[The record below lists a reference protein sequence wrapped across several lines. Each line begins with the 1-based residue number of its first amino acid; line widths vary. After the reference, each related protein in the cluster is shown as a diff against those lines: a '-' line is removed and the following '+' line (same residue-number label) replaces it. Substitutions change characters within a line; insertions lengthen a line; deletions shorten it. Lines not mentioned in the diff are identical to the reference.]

1 MPCLAFITFSASK
14 TRNENFC
21 AERNGCFRNA
31 KKDYFDHSKVYDNDY
46 DYRLLSR
53 CAMTVTSFGLL
64 GLGRCSFTVLLPF
77 KRYPPCFCPPWPPPP
92 WPPPPVPVIPCWW
105 CWWPGTKFSFR
116 SRFSTFLLT
125 KAEIGRKIVFDV
137 AVQNVFLAPVV
148 KKGRDLKRRKRLL
161 LDILR
166 DRLYVKWVCCWC
178 YLLVSGVGLTNAR
191 CSTNVTRVRS
201 NCSNVCDSW
210 QMWFTA
216 RWLDTGR
223 A

>member
-1 MPCLAFITFSASK
+1 
-14 TRNENFC
+14 
-21 AERNGCFRNA
+21 
-31 KKDYFDHSKVYDNDY
+31 
-46 DYRLLSR
+46 
-53 CAMTVTSFGLL
+53 MTVTSFGLL

-148 KKGRDLKRRKRLL
+148 KKGWDLNGRERLL
-161 LDILR
+161 LHILR

-178 YLLVSGVGLTNAR
+178 NLLVPGVGLTNAR
-191 CSTNVTRVRS
+191 CSTKVTRVRS
-201 NCSNVCDSW
+201 DCSNVCDSW
-210 QMWFTA
+210 QMWFSICRPNTLWA
-216 RWLDTGR
+216 YFAEHLAMQLEFISCSQCDCLSLDLR
-223 A
+223 FEIDPEILNSI

>member
-1 MPCLAFITFSASK
+1 
-14 TRNENFC
+14 
-21 AERNGCFRNA
+21 
-31 KKDYFDHSKVYDNDY
+31 
-46 DYRLLSR
+46 
-53 CAMTVTSFGLL
+53 MTVTSFGLL

-92 WPPPPVPVIPCWW
+92 WPPPPDPVIPCWW

-148 KKGRDLKRRKRLL
+148 KKGWDLKRRERLL

-191 CSTNVTRVRS
+191 CSTNVIRVRS
-201 NCSNVCDSW
+201 KCSNVCDSW
-210 QMWFTA
+210 QCDFQLADLILSERTLLSVWQCNLSSSPRVLNSTMRLPFVGDL
-216 RWLDTGR
+216 RLILKY
-223 A
+223 